1 MKLAE
6 TKGFFTAGWSLI
18 LYAVALGALLWF
30 LHWLQS
36 RLLILHSAT
45 ELYVSAIAVTFT
57 ALGIWLA
64 KKLTDPKVEK
74 VVVEKEVLVFA
85 PVDFSPDQKAIAQAN
100 LSPRELEVLEL
111 MARGMSNGEIADKL
125 FVSLSTIKTHSSN
138 LFVKLDARRRT
149 QAVEKAKRL
158 KIIA

>member
-1 MKLAE
+1 MAE
-6 TKGFFTAGWSLI
+6 TKSFFTAGWSLL

-64 KKLTDPKVEK
+64 KKLTEPKIEK
-74 VVVEKEVLVFA
+74 VIVEKEVLIVA
-85 PVDFSPDQKAIAQAN
+85 PADFIPDQRAVEQAN
-100 LSPRELEVLEL
+100 LSPREMEVLQL
-111 MARGMSNGEIADKL
+111 MAKGMSNGEIATQL
-125 FVSLSTIKTHSSN
+125 FVSLSTVKTHSSN
-138 LFVKLDARRRT
+138 LFVKLDAKRRT
-149 QAVEKAKRL
+149 QAIEKAKRL